1 MQAQR
6 LAVCGWDESVP
17 SLLAALEASEA
28 FRGTRVV
35 DHGTSAL
42 VRARQVTGLPCALH
56 PAAALRDTEVDA
68 VLLAAPGHAA
78 AAVDAA
84 RRRHTTLIVVPEAL
98 DPASIRLAA
107 EGAVQDSLTLAT
119 LRPAYR
125 ASGLPSVVAAGRGRA
140 IEALTLELTGDQP
153 RTLLHA
159 AVVAA
164 LRLLP
169 GTPDR
174 VVASAWGSP
183 CARGGITVTLR
194 YSDGRLV
201 TLDVRRAELA
211 SLRVVAESMDGPV
224 PLRRPR
230 ADGGNALG
238 QEAARAALVTGPNLM
253 EAMLLQAEAAVLLAI
268 DEALET
274 GEIVATE
281 SPSRAALHVIA
292 RPDEEAEP
300 ATARRARPANLRL
313 VLS

>member
-17 SLLAALEASEA
+17 SLLAALEASQA
-28 FRGTRVV
+28 FRATRVV

-42 VRARQVTGLPCALH
+42 VRARQATGLPCALH

-84 RRRHTTLIVVPEAL
+84 RRRHTTLIVAPEAL
-98 DPASIRLAA
+98 DPASILLAA

-119 LRPAYR
+119 LRPVYR
-125 ASGLPSVVAAGRGRA
+125 ASGLASVVDGGRGRS
-140 IEALTLELTGDQP
+140 IEALTLELAGDEP
-153 RTLLHA
+153 RMLLHA

-169 GTPDR
+169 GMPEH

-194 YSDGRLV
+194 YNDGRLA
-201 TLDVRRAELA
+201 TLDVRRGELA
-211 SLRVVAESMDGPV
+211 TLRVVAESLAGPV
-224 PLRRPR
+224 PLRRQR
-230 ADGGNALG
+230 DGSGDALAH
-238 QEAARAALVTGPNLM
+238 EASRAALVTRPNLM
-253 EAMLLQAEAAVLLAI
+253 EAMLLQSEAAVLLAI
-268 DEALET
+268 DAALET
-274 GEIVATE
+274 GEIVTTE
-281 SPSRAALHVIA
+281 RLSRASLHVIT
-292 RPDEEAEP
+292 RPEEAP
-300 ATARRARPANLRL
+300 ALARAQGIRTRNLRL

>member
-17 SLLAALEASEA
+17 ALLAALEASEA
-28 FRGTRVV
+28 FQATRVV

-84 RRRHTTLIVVPEAL
+84 RRRHTMLIVAPEAL

-107 EGAVQDSLTLAT
+107 ESAAQDSLTLAT

-125 ASGLPSVVAAGRGRA
+125 ASGLASMVAAGRGQS
-140 IEALTLELTGDQP
+140 IEALTLELAGDQP
-153 RTLLHA
+153 RVLLHA
-159 AVVAA
+159 ALVAT

-169 GTPDR
+169 GTPER
-174 VVASAWGSP
+174 VVASAWGEP
-183 CARGGITVTLR
+183 CARGGVTVTLR
-194 YSDGRLV
+194 YDDGRLA
-201 TLDVRRAELA
+201 TLDVRRADLS
-211 SLRVVAESMDGPV
+211 SLRVVAESLAGPV

-230 ADGGNALG
+230 ADDGDALAH
-238 QEAARAALVTGPNLM
+238 EAARAALVTRPNLV
-253 EAMLLQAEAAVLLAI
+253 EAMLLQAEAAVLQAI
-268 DEALET
+268 DAALET
-274 GEIVATE
+274 GEVVMTE
-281 SPSRAALHVIA
+281 STSRTALHVIA
-292 RPDEEAEP
+292 RQHEAAAP
-300 ATARRARPANLRL
+300 APTRLARTTNLRL